1 MSKELEDLVALRGRV
16 ALVVNLEWAEQVVQ
30 LANQASL
37 VKGVLGE
44 WAGAKTKSSL
54 LKSTLKT
61 AVIVTH
67 IVTAPV

>member
-44 WAGAKTKSSL
+44 WAGTNPYRRNIIA
-54 LKSTLKT
+54 
-61 AVIVTH
+61 
-67 IVTAPV
+67 